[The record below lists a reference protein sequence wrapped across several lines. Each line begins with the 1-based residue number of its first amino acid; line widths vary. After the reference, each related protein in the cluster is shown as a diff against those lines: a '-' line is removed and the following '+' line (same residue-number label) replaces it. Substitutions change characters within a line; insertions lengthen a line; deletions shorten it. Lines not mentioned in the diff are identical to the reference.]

1 MFTFDLD
8 LALREATALYTK
20 EQIFVLMDENTKCF
34 CLPEI
39 EKTLT
44 LIPSHCLALPAG
56 ENKKSLETVS
66 LIWDWLIQEKATRY
80 SLLLILGGGVL
91 CDMGGFAAATYMRGI
106 PFVNIPTTL
115 LSAVD
120 AGEGGKTG
128 VNYKG
133 LKNYVGLFAK
143 PAVSIV
149 YPPFLQTLPTRE
161 ILSGFAEMLKHAL
174 IASPLELA
182 QILAFEPHSIGEI
195 TEESTFAELLRR
207 SMEIKNYVVE
217 QDPEEK
223 DLRKTLNFG
232 HTVGHALEEYSL
244 QTATTLDSR
253 LQTSDSML
261 SATTLDSRLQTSDF
275 RLLSHGEAVAHG
287 IVAELYLSFMK
298 LGFDKEVL
306 RKVTHFIGENYGK
319 ITCPCKDYDV
329 LIELMKHDKKGV
341 QGEINCTLLAMVGN
355 CRINQ
360 TISEEEMKEA
370 LDFLFNQ

>member
-20 EQIFVLMDENTKCF
+20 EQIFILMDENTQRF

-44 LIPSHCLALPAG
+44 FVPSHRFALPSG

-66 LIWDWLIQEKATRY
+66 LIWDWLIQEKATRH

-133 LKNYVGLFAK
+133 LKNYIGLFAK
-143 PAVSIV
+143 PTVSIV

-232 HTVGHALEEYSL
+232 HTIGHALEEYY
-244 QTATTLDSR
+244 
-253 LQTSDSML
+253 L
-261 SATTLDSRLQTSDF
+261 SQEVSPQGGAKGG
-275 RLLSHGEAVAHG
+275 LLSHGEAVAHG

-306 RKVTHFIGENYGK
+306 RKVTHFIREIYGK